1 MNDHDLIR
9 LDLPPTARSV
19 TLLGACVRAMLAR
32 VEGLNQPEELAQT
45 IQSAAEEALAP
56 SFQKQQHSAGV
67 RIPATLSVERFP
79 RMLHVQIGDLWE
91 QKVRLPDLPDPSAPD
106 PELFG
111 SGLGMGLFLIR
122 QMVDEVQYAPQ
133 AGGNR
138 WHLAKR
144 IPQGSI
150 DSLPTANPQTIE
162 LDLPAS
168 HKYLNVLGKCIE
180 AALQPLSLSDDST
193 FVHDVQLAAHEVC
206 TNIIDHAYAEPS
218 DRIEITLTLDPQAQS
233 LAIDTFDS
241 GQQTFDLAA
250 VPDPFELSPSP
261 RGGLLSGSA
270 LLFASATIVN
280 AGNYLFNLVLGRWL
294 GPSAFADLSLIVT
307 LFLVV
312 SFITVG
318 FQQTAAK
325 FSATYAAARNLT
337 GLAGMR
343 RWMRRWALVA
353 GIVLMVVSVL
363 GAPLW
368 QQFFHTASTWPFIIL
383 GIGLPFYLLQGVDRG
398 VMQGQTRFKVLAGS
412 YQVEMWVR
420 LLGAFVLIAAGWAV
434 NGAVGAIT
442 LSLVAAWLVGRQT
455 MTGLPGGEAISADE
469 RRLILLFTIPVLLAE
484 ISQIL
489 INHSDILIVKH
500 FFAPEP
506 AGQYAALALI
516 GRMVFFATWSVVIVM
531 FPIVAQRQE
540 RGENHRHLLL
550 VSLGM
555 VLIVSIAIIAASL
568 LFPELI
574 VGLLFGQAY
583 LIIAPLLWLYAIAT
597 ALYALSNVVVSY
609 HLSLGNGAGTLFAL
623 TAGVVQVV
631 GLWFFHTS
639 LHQIVMVQI
648 AIMSI
653 LFVALLIWDQ
663 WLVKIREPH
672 EIG

>member
-9 LDLPPTARSV
+9 LDLSPTARSV

-32 VEGLNQPEELAQT
+32 VEGLSQPEELAQT

-56 SFQKQQHSAGV
+56 SFQEQQHSAGA
-67 RIPATLSVERFP
+67 RIPATLSVEPFP
-79 RMLHVQIGDLWE
+79 RMLHVQIGDLWD
-91 QKVRLPDLPDPSAPD
+91 QKVRLPDLADPSVPD
-106 PELFG
+106 PEIYG

-122 QMVDEVQYAPQ
+122 QLVDDVQYAPQ
-133 AGGNR
+133 TGGNR
-138 WHLAKR
+138 WHLAKQL
-144 IPQGSI
+144 PQGSI
-150 DSLPTANPQTIE
+150 DSLSTLDPQTIE

-180 AALQPLSLSDDST
+180 ATLQPLTLSDDST
-193 FVHDVQLAAHEVC
+193 FVHDVQLAAHETC
-206 TNIIDHAYAEPS
+206 ANIIDHAYSEQPA
-218 DRIEITLTLDPQAQS
+218 RIAITLTLDPQTQS
-233 LAIDTFDS
+233 FVIDTFDS
-241 GQQTFDLAA
+241 GRQTFDLAA

-261 RGGLLSGSA
+261 RGGLFSSSA

-280 AGNYLFNLVLGRWL
+280 AGNYIFNLVLGRWL

-325 FSATYAAARNLT
+325 FSATHTAAQNLS

-343 RWMRRWALVA
+343 RWMRRWALAA
-353 GIVLMVVSVL
+353 GVVLLAVL
-363 GAPLW
+363 AFGAPLW
-368 QQFFHTASTWPFIIL
+368 QQFFHTASFWPFIIL
-383 GIGLPFYLLQGVDRG
+383 GIGLPFYLVQGVDRG
-398 VMQGQTRFKVLAGS
+398 VLQGQTRFKLLAAS

-420 LLGAFVLIAAGWAV
+420 LFGAVVLVAVGWAV
-434 NGAVGAIT
+434 YGAVGAIS
-442 LSLVAAWLVGRQT
+442 LSLVAAWLVGRQAK
-455 MTGLPGGEAISADE
+455 TGLPGGEAISAEE
-469 RRLILLFTIPVLLAE
+469 RRLILLFTGPVLIAE

-531 FPIVAQRQE
+531 FPIVAQKQE
-540 RGENHRHLLL
+540 RGEDHRHLLRI
-550 VSLGM
+550 SLAM
-555 VLIVSIAIIAASL
+555 VLTVSIAIIAASL
-568 LFPELI
+568 LFSELI

-583 LIIAPLLWLYAIAT
+583 LVIAPLLWLYAIAT
-597 ALYALSNVVVSY
+597 ALYALSNVVVTY
-609 HLSLGNGAGTLFAL
+609 HLSLGNGTGTMFAV

-631 GLWFFHTS
+631 GLWIFHTN

-648 AIMSI
+648 GIMII

-663 WLVKIREPH
+663 WLVKITEPH
-672 EIG
+672 